1 MGNRTKSVSFAVT
14 AREKAAI
21 RQAAARED
29 VAMAEFVRRRTLDN
43 ITPEEPAVADEEPE
57 PLEDFI
63 TARLHRDADADPLP
77 KQEVYSAYR
86 EFCEELYPDHS
97 IETQHKLTLE
107 IGKLDGVTTGRAYVE
122 RDGELKHKRCFH
134 GLRWS
139 NPE

>member
-1 MGNRTKSVSFAVT
+1 METRTKSVSFAVT

-29 VAMAEFVRRRTLDN
+29 VTMAEFVRRRTLDN
-43 ITPEEPAVADEEPE
+43 ITPKEPAVGDEEPQ

-77 KQEVYSAYR
+77 KQEVYTAYQD
-86 EFCEELYPDHS
+86 FCEELYPEHS

-107 IGKLDGVTTGRAYVE
+107 IGQLDGVTTGRAYVE
-122 RDGELKHKRCFH
+122 RGGELEHKRCFH